1 MIKEG
6 KKRVIVTLEKENNDH
21 LEVWEQ
27 VTGYTKSEI
36 LNYALRY
43 WFQMKGDTFSYDLKK

>member
-6 KKRVIVTLEKENNDH
+6 KKRVIATLEEENANH

-27 VTGYTKSEI
+27 VTHYTKSEI
-36 LNYALRY
+36 INYALRF
-43 WFQMKGDTFSYDLKK
+43 WFLMKGDKFTCDLK